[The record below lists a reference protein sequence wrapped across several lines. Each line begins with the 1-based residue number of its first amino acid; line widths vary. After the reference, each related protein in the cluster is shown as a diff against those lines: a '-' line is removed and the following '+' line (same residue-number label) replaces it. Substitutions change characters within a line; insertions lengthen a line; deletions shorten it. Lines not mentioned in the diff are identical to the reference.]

1 MVPYYSMIAYVPK
14 HTIPYHTGSKKP
26 GLSNF
31 IFYFSTSQLQK
42 GVELLHYF
50 SHEVEGNSEKVEL
63 KHKIK
68 IINVLVKRNCIIFKT
83 KHMSPAVQY

>member
-1 MVPYYSMIAYVPK
+1 MIAMYQNIPY
-14 HTIPYHTGSKKP
+14 HTIPYHTGSKKT

-31 IFYFSTSQLQK
+31 IFYFFISQLQK